1 MSLVGTPD
9 YSAPEVLKTGVHQ
22 LEASKKARQQTAK
35 QGPTPGPGDIPPRAP
50 KTEKGGKSTHSIGYG
65 KAADWWSLGVMIY
78 EMLTGTP
85 AFRGAD
91 LRQTYQ
97 RVLFAELEFVPGT
110 SYMLSSFIEPT
121 ILLVGH
127 FSKHLH

>member
-9 YSAPEVLKTGVHQ
+9 YSAPEVLKTGVYQ
-22 LEASKKARQQTAK
+22 LEASKKARQQAAK
-35 QGPTPGPGDIPPRAP
+35 QTPQVPGNTLPMPRID
-50 KTEKGGKSTHSIGYG
+50 KGKSKNVIGYG

-85 AFRGAD
+85 AFRGVD

-97 RVLFAELEFVPGT
+97 KVLFAELEFVPGND
-110 SYMLSSFIEPT
+110 SPPLLPPLPPSF
-121 ILLVGH
+121 VH
-127 FSKHLH
+127 